1 MRTWYPG
8 ASTAYN
14 CVMNSLSSNLQVVDA
29 RLQKLHEEFD
39 NTLLSDGMLKILHTT
54 SQLLNEKSVSI
65 GVFGEVNC
73 GKSTLLNA
81 FLGDV

>member
-1 MRTWYPG
+1 MLELMFNTP
-8 ASTAYN
+8 
-14 CVMNSLSSNLQVVDA
+14 SSNLQVVDA
-29 RLQKLHEEFD
+29 RLMKLHSD
-39 NTLLSDGMLKILHTT
+39 LHDTLLSDDMFEFLCVA
-54 SQLLNEKSVSI
+54 SQLLNEKSISI